1 MASTLFRGPVLVGK
15 KNEAGKTGFNIEQ
28 KDSNYT
34 VVINNGDS
42 GKTLLSN
49 TKDVVFTLPSIA
61 VGNVYT
67 FTLPSIAVGNVYT
80 FVNTGADGQNN
91 LTINPATLDGIL
103 YLGGLVDNKD
113 LINTLATSKVGDYV
127 TIASLNSIVF
137 WTVVDVQGVWAKE
150 S

>member
-15 KNEAGKTGFNIEQ
+15 KNEAGVTGFNIEQ

-34 VVINNGDS
+34 VVINNGDC
-42 GKTLLSN
+42 GKTFLSN

-61 VGNVYT
+61 
-67 FTLPSIAVGNVYT
+67 IGNVYT

-91 LTINPATLDGIL
+91 LTISPVSIDGIL
-103 YLGGLVDNKD
+103 YAGSLTDDKD
-113 LINTLATSKVGDYV
+113 LINTKATSKVGDFV
-127 TIASLNSIVF
+127 KIASLNSTAH
-137 WTVVDVQGVWAKE
+137 WTVVEAQGTWAKE

>member
-15 KNEAGKTGFNIEQ
+15 KNDAGVTGFNIEQ

-34 VVINNGDS
+34 VVINNGDC

-61 VGNVYT
+61 VGNV
-67 FTLPSIAVGNVYT
+67 FT

-91 LTINPATLDGIL
+91 LTISPVSIDGIL
-103 YLGGLVDNKD
+103 YAGSLTDNKD
-113 LINTLATSKVGDYV
+113 LINTQATSKVGDYV
-127 TIASLNSIVF
+127 TLASLNSTAH
-137 WTVVDVQGVWAKE
+137 WTVVDAQGVWAKE

>member
-1 MASTLFRGPVLVGK
+1 MATTLFRGPILHGK
-15 KNEAGKTGFNIEQ
+15 KNEAGVTGYNIEQ

-42 GKTLLSN
+42 GKTFLSN

-61 VGNVYT
+61 
-67 FTLPSIAVGNVYT
+67 IGNVYT

-91 LTINPATLDGIL
+91 LTISPATLDGIL
-103 YLGGLVDNKD
+103 YLSSLTDNKD
-113 LINTLATSKVGDYV
+113 IINTQGTSKVGDYV
-127 TIASLNSIVF
+127 TIASLNSVVF

-150 S
+150 A

>member
-1 MASTLFRGPVLVGK
+1 MATTLFRGPILHGK
-15 KNEAGKTGFNIEQ
+15 KNEAGVTGYNIEQ

-42 GKTLLSN
+42 GKTFLSN

-61 VGNVYT
+61 VGNV
-67 FTLPSIAVGNVYT
+67 FT

-91 LTINPATLDGIL
+91 LTISPQGIDGIL
-103 YLGGLVDNKD
+103 YLGSLTDDKD
-113 LINTLATSKVGDYV
+113 VINTQATSKVGDYV
-127 TIASLNSIVF
+127 TIASLNSVVF

-150 S
+150 A

>member
-15 KNEAGKTGFNIEQ
+15 KNEAGVSGFNIEQ

-34 VVINNGDS
+34 VVISTDS
-42 GKTLLSN
+42 GKTFLSN
-49 TKDVVFTLPSIA
+49 TKDVVFTLPAIA
-61 VGNVYT
+61 IGNV
-67 FTLPSIAVGNVYT
+67 VT

-91 LTINPATLDGIL
+91 LTISPNSSDGIL
-103 YLGGLVDNKD
+103 YLGSLTDNKD
-113 LINTLATSKVGDYV
+113 VINTQGTSKVGDYV
-127 TIASLNSIVF
+127 TIASLNSTAF

>member
-1 MASTLFRGPVLVGK
+1 MASTLFRGPILHGK
-15 KNEAGKTGFNIEQ
+15 KNEAGVTGFNIEQ

-67 FTLPSIAVGNVYT
+67 F
-80 FVNTGADGQNN
+80 VNTGADGQNN
-91 LTINPATLDGIL
+91 LTISPDSIDGIL
-103 YLGGLVDNKD
+103 YLGGLVDDKD
-113 LINTLATSKVGDYV
+113 LVNTQGTSKVGDYV
-127 TIASLNSIVF
+127 TIASLNSVVF

-150 S
+150 A

>member
-15 KNEAGKTGFNIEQ
+15 KNEAGVTGFNIEQ

-34 VVINNGDS
+34 VVINNGDC

-61 VGNVYT
+61 IGNV
-67 FTLPSIAVGNVYT
+67 FT

-91 LTINPATLDGIL
+91 LTISPVSIDGIL
-103 YLGGLVDNKD
+103 YAGSLTDNKD
-113 LINTLATSKVGDYV
+113 LINTQATSKVGDYV
-127 TIASLNSIVF
+127 TLASLNSTAH
-137 WTVVDVQGVWAKE
+137 WTVVDSQGLWAKE

>member
-1 MASTLFRGPVLVGK
+1 MATTLFRGPILHGK
-15 KNEAGKTGFNIEQ
+15 KNEAGVTGYNIEQ

-67 FTLPSIAVGNVYT
+67 F
-80 FVNTGADGQNN
+80 VNTG
-91 LTINPATLDGIL
+91 GIL

-113 LINTLATSKVGDYV
+113 LVNTQATSKVGDYV
-127 TIASLNSIVF
+127 TIASLNSVVF

-150 S
+150 

>member
-15 KNEAGKTGFNIEQ
+15 KNEAGVTGFNIEQ

-34 VVINNGDS
+34 VVINNGDC

-61 VGNVYT
+61 
-67 FTLPSIAVGNVYT
+67 IGNVYT

-91 LTINPATLDGIL
+91 LTISPQGIDGIL
-103 YLGGLVDNKD
+103 YLGSLTDDKD
-113 LINTLATSKVGDYV
+113 VINTQGTSKVGDYV
-127 TIASLNSIVF
+127 TIASLNSTAH
-137 WTVVDVQGVWAKE
+137 WTVVDSQGLWAKE